1 MVRVILLLLILS
13 PALRAQTSPFDVAR
27 KGTLADMQQL
37 YAKDRTVVNAVDGNG
52 SSMLVLACYRGNKD
66 VAAFLVSH
74 GADVNYNSGRGTA
87 LMAAVMNGD
96 DTIVRTLL
104 DAKANPDSTDPSG
117 KTALIYAAFF
127 NKEDIVATLL
137 KAGARRDIKDAD
149 GRTALDYA
157 RFNQNTKMII
167 QLDQ

>member
-1 MVRVILLLLILS
+1 MRVLLFLLMLS
-13 PALRAQTSPFDVAR
+13 ATLKGQTSPFDVAR
-27 KGTLADMQQL
+27 KGTLAEMQQL
-37 YAKDRTVVNAVDGNG
+37 YANDKTVVNAVDSNG
-52 SSMLVLACYRGNKD
+52 SSMLVLACYRGNKE
-66 VAAFLVSH
+66 VAAFLISH

-87 LMAAVMNGD
+87 LMAAVMRGD
-96 DTIVRTLL
+96 NTIVQALL
-104 DAKANPDSTDPSG
+104 DAKANPDCTDPSG

-127 NKEDIVATLL
+127 NKEEIITTLL
-137 KAGARRDIKDAD
+137 KAAARRDIKDAD